1 MLPTLKIDEKPVHAS
16 ELIEKPKTAFTYGN
30 NKLYYRNIIERFE

>member
-1 MLPTLKIDEKPVHAS
+1 MLPTLKIDGKTRAS
-16 ELIEKPKTAFTYGN
+16 ELIKKPKTAFTYGH